1 MADFNPIRDLRSP
14 EADPFNV
21 PAGQSTEE
29 IEDIRLRLV
38 LTREK
43 TKNIVKIVKNKG
55 LTFKK
60 DVEKIQ
66 ELQRRLRRTIPRIPI
81 LRGEASVLKPAAE
94 ETLKRR
100 GFGLD
105 LFNYSRFLSK
115 TTTKTPFPLLD
126 VIFTTI
132 LITLSRGKSK
142 TKVNLDP
149 KAINKIKEFIRVKPK
164 VLSGSKASNLIKP
177 NVIKP
182 SVTKPIK
189 TTKGKV
195 IEGDASTKTVDIDY
209 EVVSDEPILSR
220 LSKIFQ
226 TRKLKKFSKEKG
238 FIQFSKR
245 ADKLQKLTKV
255 PFELRPYDTKL
266 EVNRYVTQLQRAATG
281 KTNQKYPD
289 FNSIENLFTSN
300 RADLKVMLKQREKQL
315 KNLTPGTEDY
325 KNIQSSIRLVESGIR
340 RINSSYAR
348 YLKKIDFQLKQAA
361 RLERQNRN
369 IIKRQMR
376 RMNKEGEELLGLPRS
391 ERKKI
396 LQNRDEGN
404 KFMENLENILSG
416 SKDGA
421 FLNIKSMNNDIAML
435 NTDTSAT
442 HFVIIKTGQ
451 A

>member
-21 PAGQSTEE
+21 PAGQSTKE

-142 TKVNLDP
+142 TKVNVDP

-209 EVVSDEPILSR
+209 EVITDEPILSR

-238 FIQFSKR
+238 FIQFSKK
-245 ADKLQKLTKV
+245 ADKIKAKTFV
-255 PFELRPYDTKL
+255 DYRFSSYDTGL
-266 EVNRYVTQLQRAATG
+266 EVNRYVTQLQRATTG
-281 KTNQKYPD
+281 KTRFK
-289 FNSIENLFTSN
+289 FNNKIDQLYKDNK
-300 RADLKVMLKQREKQL
+300 ADLMSMLNQRKIKLEQI
-315 KNLTPGTEDY
+315 TPGTTQYRDLQ
-325 KNIQSSIRLVESGIR
+325 KSIKTVEGGLR
-340 RINSSYAR
+340 RVENSYQR
-348 YLKKIDFQLKQAA
+348 YLNKLDNQRKTQTFFNKERDVRMINKSFQKQIIQGEFIRSLPRNIRKEYIK
-361 RLERQNRN
+361 RLEQ
-369 IIKRQMR
+369 
-376 RMNKEGEELLGLPRS
+376 GEDLLD
-391 ERKKI
+391 KI
-396 LQNRDEGN
+396 LG
-404 KFMENLENILSG
+404 SG
-416 SKDGA
+416 TPGA
-421 FLNIKSMNNDIAML
+421 FLDTKPMNNDIAML

-442 HFVIIKTGQ
+442 HFVIIKTDQ